1 MPIVQW
7 WKNKNKVIGEEKKWW
22 ASFAFFTDASKAATE
37 TPLVVSTVPG
47 NNNNDVDKD
56 ISTIH
61 EDIELG
67 ESGEILEESMDS
79 EENSTHETVD
89 VIVAHDAMKSEPMDV
104 EQTHEDATVTNTA
117 ESMHA
122 HTEAVESGQ
131 VENSEGTAKQA
142 HADAEANVEE
152 IAVEETQSVE
162 AAGSTADVNTSDN
175 TDEME
180 ASMLIEEISQDDEA
194 LIKEEAIVVIGGS
207 NGGEILIDN

>member
-1 MPIVQW
+1 ME
-7 WKNKNKVIGEEKKWW
+7 KKKKKKKWW
-22 ASFAFFTDASKAATE
+22 ASFVFFTDASKAATE

-104 EQTHEDATVTNTA
+104 DQTHEDATVTQA
-117 ESMHA
+117 ESMHV

-131 VENSEGTAKQA
+131 VENSEGTAEQA
-142 HADAEANVEE
+142 HADAEANMEE